1 VLYFL
6 RVLDYYTALG
16 GLGYKISERVC
27 VCVCAPTLNLS
38 FKVDNMMLNI
48 DFFILVQN
56 IDSIDPQ
63 IVVDD
68 SFFLLASYQKAPLF
82 KGSDSNKA
90 PSVSDEGIR
99 HVYIH

>member
-6 RVLDYYTALG
+6 RVLEYHTALG
-16 GLGYKISERVC
+16 GLGYKIAERVC
-27 VCVCAPTLNLS
+27 VCVCVPTLNLS

-68 SFFLLASYQKAPLF
+68 SLFFVSKLSE
-82 KGSDSNKA
+82 GSFIQ
-90 PSVSDEGIR
+90 GFR
-99 HVYIH
+99 